1 VGRKRR
7 SEYGE
12 RETPEIQIR
21 REMTIDHAIDVC
33 RDQARGNPFVF
44 RLNPWH
50 RESMRIYIN
59 IAYRVETT
67 TLEAAG
73 WRRVALT
80 MRAPIGALSL
90 PYMLPY
96 L

>member
-1 VGRKRR
+1 MA
-7 SEYGE
+7 S
-12 RETPEIQIR
+12 
-21 REMTIDHAIDVC
+21 
-33 RDQARGNPFVF
+33 
-44 RLNPWH
+44 
-50 RESMRIYIN
+50 SMRIYIN